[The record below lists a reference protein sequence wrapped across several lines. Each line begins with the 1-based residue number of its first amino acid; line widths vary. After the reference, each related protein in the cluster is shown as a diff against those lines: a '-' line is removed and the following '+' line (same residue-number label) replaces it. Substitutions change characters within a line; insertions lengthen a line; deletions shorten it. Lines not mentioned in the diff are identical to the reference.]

1 MLKIFLMAKKE
12 TDLTENNSLN
22 KNNHQTLKNIIIKF
36 QHGFGDTIKTS

>member
-1 MLKIFLMAKKE
+1 MAKKE

-36 QHGFGDTIKTS
+36 KRNSDKKIINL